1 MRNPGYNDHQDCAV
15 CSDSVSVCV
24 CQTQHCTSPFR
35 LVLTQPQMAVRSTGG
50 FLWAHWQDLQVSHP
64 LWFVGRLSDEFVK
77 ALRIRNTLM
86 LLKSPGYCF
95 HSPSMPSSCATH
107 HFILDWVTKKWASLV
122 APCTAREA
130 VILTHKL
137 SLSLVAETAGRDV
150 LSWH

>member
-1 MRNPGYNDHQDCAV
+1 MLYRLSHQGILPVTSRDIYKSLHSKSSRAFMGA
-15 CSDSVSVCV
+15 SHSVGVFV
-24 CQTQHCTSPFR
+24 
-35 LVLTQPQMAVRSTGG
+35 VRSTGG